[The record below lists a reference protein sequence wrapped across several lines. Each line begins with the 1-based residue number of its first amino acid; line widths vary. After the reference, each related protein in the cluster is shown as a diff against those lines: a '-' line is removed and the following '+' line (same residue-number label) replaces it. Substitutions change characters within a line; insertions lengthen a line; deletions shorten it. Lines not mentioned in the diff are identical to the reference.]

1 VSPGPGV
8 APPDKEDEMERN
20 AWKAA
25 VALVACFGLAS
36 CASAQKKQARSREK
50 DPQYQ
55 YNMGL
60 FYLNGNQVD
69 EALVY
74 LNKSLSLSP
83 RSFLAW
89 NAVGL
94 ARSMQGNL
102 QESVAAFQK
111 ALEIN
116 PRFTESRNNLGTIYQ
131 EQRFVDKAE
140 AEFRKA
146 IEDPAYPSLELP
158 HYNLARLY
166 FTMDRFDDAYSEVE
180 RAIQI
185 RPRFAMA
192 HNLKG
197 LILDRKGDLPGA
209 VDAYGQAAR
218 LVPDDANFGFNLGAA
233 LYKNDEFERA
243 KEVLERI
250 APRVTD
256 PETKAKLREYLDAI
270 KGKQ

>member
-1 VSPGPGV
+1 
-8 APPDKEDEMERN
+8 MERK

-25 VALVACFGLAS
+25 VALIACLGLAF

-55 YNMGL
+55 YNVGL

-74 LNKSLSLSP
+74 LNKSLSLNP
-83 RSFLAW
+83 RSFLGW

-102 QESVAAFQK
+102 QESAAAFQK

-116 PRFTESRNNLGTIYQ
+116 PRFTEAHNNLGTIYQ
-131 EQRFVDKAE
+131 ELRFADKAE

-146 IEDPAYPSLELP
+146 IEDPTYLSLELP

-166 FTMDRFDDAYSEVE
+166 FTMARFDDARDEIE
-180 RAIQI
+180 RSIQI
-185 RPRFAMA
+185 KARFAMA

-197 LILDRKGDLPGA
+197 LILERKGDLPGA

-218 LVPDDANFGFNLGAA
+218 LVPDDVTFGFNLGAA
-233 LYKNDEFERA
+233 LFKNDQFERA
-243 KEVLERI
+243 REVLERI
-250 APRVTD
+250 SPRVTD

-270 KGKQ
+270 KSKQLLLP

>member
-1 VSPGPGV
+1 
-8 APPDKEDEMERN
+8 MERN

-25 VALVACFGLAS
+25 VALIACLGLAF

-55 YNMGL
+55 YNVGL

-74 LNKSLSLSP
+74 LNKSLSLNP

-102 QESVAAFQK
+102 QESAAAFQK
-111 ALEIN
+111 AIEVN
-116 PRFTESRNNLGTIYQ
+116 PRFTEARNNLGTVYQ
-131 EQRFVDKAE
+131 ELGFADKAE

-146 IEDPAYPSLELP
+146 LEDPTYLSLELP

-166 FTMDRFDDAYSEVE
+166 FMLDRFDDARDEVE
-180 RAIQI
+180 RSIQI
-185 RPRFAMA
+185 KPRFAMA

-197 LILDRKGDLPGA
+197 LILERKGDLPGA

-218 LVPDDANFGFNLGAA
+218 LVPDDVTFGFNLGAA
-233 LYKNDEFERA
+233 LFKNDQFERA
-243 KEVLERI
+243 REVLERI
-250 APRVTD
+250 SPRVTD

-270 KGKQ
+270 KGKQLLLP

>member
-1 VSPGPGV
+1 MSSGPGII
-8 APPDKEDEMERN
+8 PPEKEDEMERK

-25 VALVACFGLAS
+25 VALVACLGLAF

-55 YNMGL
+55 YNLGL
-60 FYLNGNQVD
+60 FYLNGNRVD

-74 LNKSLSLSP
+74 LNKSLSLNP

-116 PRFTESRNNLGTIYQ
+116 PGFTEARNNLGTIHQ
-131 EQRFVDKAE
+131 EMGFTDKAE

-146 IEDPAYPSLELP
+146 LEDPTYLSLELP

-166 FTMDRFDDAYSEVE
+166 FTMDRIDDAWDEVE
-180 RAIQI
+180 RSIQI
-185 RPRFAMA
+185 KPRFAMA

-197 LILDRKGDLPGA
+197 LILERKGDLPGA
-209 VDAYGQAAR
+209 VDAFAQAAK
-218 LVPDDANFGFNLGAA
+218 LVPDDVTFGFNFGAA
-233 LYKNDEFERA
+233 LFKNNEFERA

-250 APRVTD
+250 SPRITD
-256 PETKAKLREYLDAI
+256 PETKTKLREYLDAI